1 MSGDA
6 LAHSL
11 IHQARR
17 RLLLVETARN
27 VGDHH
32 IAVREAQEVVELA
45 LKGMLRAVGSEP
57 AKEFHDVSRDLVSVK
72 FLLEQQGVSEIDAL
86 VHASRQLRKERENS
100 FYGDVDMLPEE
111 FYGEADSKRA
121 LDAAQFCVTEAE
133 KVWEG
138 MKRPSAQVQ
147 TNGQGK

>member
-1 MSGDA
+1 MTSDS

-27 VGDHH
+27 AGDHH

-45 LKGMLRAVGSEP
+45 LKGMLRAVGCEP
-57 AKEFHDVSRDLVSVK
+57 AKVHDVSRDMLSVRT
-72 FLLEQQGVSEIDAL
+72 LLEESGVKSIDAL
-86 VHASRQLRKERENS
+86 VNASKKLRKERENS

-111 FYGEADSKRA
+111 YYGDDDSHQA
-121 LDAAQFCVTEAE
+121 LAAANLCVDQAE
-133 KVWEG
+133 LLLSSVSK
-138 MKRPSAQVQ
+138 
-147 TNGQGK
+147 

>member
-1 MSGDA
+1 MTAES

-27 VGDHH
+27 AGDHH

-57 AKEFHDVSRDLVSVK
+57 AKVHDVSRDLLQMRPV
-72 FLLEQQGVSEIDAL
+72 LEQFGVLDVDKLANISKK
-86 VHASRQLRKERENS
+86 LRKERENS
-100 FYGDVDMLPEE
+100 FYGDIDLLPEE
-111 FYGEADSKRA
+111 FYSEEDSAEALLSA
-121 LDAAQFCVTEAE
+121 TFCVESAE
-133 KVWEG
+133 NVLK
-138 MKRPSAQVQ
+138 SQAQ
-147 TNGQGK
+147 